1 MRKAIAASAVDC
13 QGLRS
18 RSLFVLRRRKENRL
32 RPRFCFD
39 ICWESYKAARSEV
52 EKGGVRAL
60 DTSAF
65 CGDRLWRPRWRP
77 YLQDFCADFELA
89 GVRALSDPHLASR
102 LILFRLFHVGLAE
115 YAPARHFLGVGEMT
129 WVVWTE
135 QIRELVGREL
145 IGRGTLPGSRLF
157 SGTVLPQA

>member
-1 MRKAIAASAVDC
+1 M
-13 QGLRS
+13 
-18 RSLFVLRRRKENRL
+18 

-39 ICWESYKAARSEV
+39 ICWESYKAARCEL
-52 EKGGVRAL
+52 ERGGIRAL

-77 YLQDFCADFELA
+77 YLQDFCADFEIT

-115 YAPARHFLGVGEMT
+115 YAPARRFLGVGEMT

-135 QIRELVGREL
+135 QIRELVGSELAEVGLYPVRDYFQEPFSRKREL
-145 IGRGTLPGSRLF
+145 PPQPTISVFARIPEPRLGGT
-157 SGTVLPQA
+157 